1 MLDRVQQ
8 TIERYRMLQR
18 GDRVLVAVSG
28 GVDSVVLLKTLTEL
42 KDYKLSLG
50 VAHFDHAIRA
60 DSARDAEFV
69 QELAESLKLS
79 YYTERADVPA
89 YAQTQ
94 KLSLEAA
101 ARALRSQFLE
111 KAAKANKS
119 KKIALGHNLND
130 QAETLLMRL
139 LRGSG
144 LDGLGGIPPVR
155 PISNTVSY
163 VRPLIECTREEIELF
178 ARERRLVW
186 REDPSNQDRNILR
199 NLVRHELLPLLA
211 RDYNPNLLETLGRT
225 SRLLAQAS
233 GYLQGIAEFELLA
246 LIVDAERGE
255 ITLNLKEL
263 LKRPEF
269 LHPLILRRAIERVKD
284 LKDIESTHIE
294 NVLAWLERDGTGEQ
308 QLPGGLRIARRH
320 HRLIITKERSV
331 SSAPFEYA
339 LTVPGE
345 TVLTEIGWRFYT
357 ALTSAAPPLSRSSP
371 TGEGAE
377 MRAFINADK
386 IQGSLVVR
394 SRRPGDRIRLKEGT
408 KKLQDL
414 FVDKK
419 IPREERDIL
428 PLICD
433 AHRVIWI
440 VGWSVNEEYRP
451 TLETKRILS
460 ILAEHLEDTDA

>member
-69 QELAESLKLS
+69 QELAESLELS
-79 YYTERADVPA
+79 YYTERTDVPA
-89 YAQTQ
+89 YAQAQ
-94 KLSLEAA
+94 KLSLETA
-101 ARALRSQFLE
+101 ARALRSRFL
-111 KAAKANKS
+111 KQTAQSQKF

-130 QAETLLMRL
+130 QAETLFMRL

-144 LDGLGGIPPVR
+144 LDGLRGIPPVR
-155 PISNTVSY
+155 PISSTVSY
-163 VRPLIECTREEIELF
+163 VRPLIECTREEIKLF

-186 REDPSNQDRNILR
+186 REDPSNQDRSILR
-199 NLVRHELLPLLA
+199 NRVRHELLPLLA

-233 GYLQGIAEFELLA
+233 SYLQGIAEFELLA

-255 ITLNLKEL
+255 ITLNLKDL

-294 NVLAWLERDGTGEQ
+294 NVLAWLERGGTGEQ

-320 HRLIITKERSV
+320 HRLIITKKRSV
-331 SSAPFEYA
+331 PSAPFEYA

-357 ALTSAAPPLSRSSP
+357 ALTPLP
-371 TGEGAE
+371 ALPVYGEGT
-377 MRAFINADK
+377 
-386 IQGSLVVR
+386 GGV
-394 SRRPGDRIRLKEGT
+394 T
-408 KKLQDL
+408 
-414 FVDKK
+414 
-419 IPREERDIL
+419 
-428 PLICD
+428 
-433 AHRVIWI
+433 
-440 VGWSVNEEYRP
+440 
-451 TLETKRILS
+451 
-460 ILAEHLEDTDA
+460 